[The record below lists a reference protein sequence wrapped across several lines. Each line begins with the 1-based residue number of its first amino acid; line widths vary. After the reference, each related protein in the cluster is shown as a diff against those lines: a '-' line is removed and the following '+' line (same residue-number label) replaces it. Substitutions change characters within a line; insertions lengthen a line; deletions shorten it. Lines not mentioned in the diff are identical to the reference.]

1 MAPACHDQ
9 EVGRRAWILF
19 ALLSSFWGASY
30 MFIKIGLD
38 DGLPAPAIV
47 FWRTAL
53 AALVLLPV
61 ALRLGAARELRS
73 RFVPVALLALVQV
86 AAPFLLITFGERHIS
101 SSLTGILVATAPI
114 FTYVLAFAIAGEER
128 ATRIGLIGV
137 GIGLA
142 GVILLLGLDTSG
154 SAAAIVGGLMVI
166 LASLGYALGSYYL
179 KRRFAGTKPV
189 GVVAA

>member
-1 MAPACHDQ
+1 
-9 EVGRRAWILF
+9 
-19 ALLSSFWGASY
+19 

-114 FTYVLAFAIAGEER
+114 FTFLLAFAIDREER
-128 ATRIGLIGV
+128 AGGLGLLGVGV
-137 GIGLA
+137 GIA
-142 GVILLLGLDTSG
+142 GVVLLLGVDTSG
-154 SAAAIVGGLMVI
+154 SAAALVGGLMVV

-179 KRRFAGTKPV
+179 KRRFAD
-189 GVVAA
+189 